1 MLPLLL
7 LTTTTSAWAGDGAIV
22 GYAFVE
28 GTGAPLGE
36 VAVRAE
42 LAEGEAAPV
51 RTTSDADGRFE
62 LVLPEGVWTV
72 RFTPDTLQAGTVGD
86 VGVVESR
93 VTEMLVTFFPNVP
106 PRASVQE
113 PVASVR
119 EEVDPDAL
127 LVTVTGTI
135 TGPEGETVGGARLFV
150 RGLAVDATGGDDG
163 AFALRLPVGE
173 HELTVLRTG
182 YATTT
187 LAVTVPEAAPPEGLV
202 VDVTLAEA
210 TNALDEMVVLAPY
223 VEGSVASL
231 LDERR
236 ESTSVQDVLG
246 AEQMA
251 RSGDSD
257 AASALSRVTGITI
270 VDGKYVFVRG
280 LGDRYSSSLMNGSM
294 LPSPEPERRVVPLDL
309 FPSSILESV
318 VVQKSYSPDMPGE
331 FGGGVVQLRTR
342 RPPTGLVANA
352 SVSGAYRHGSTFR
365 TGPQDP
371 PGPTDWL
378 GFDGGHRDLPES
390 IVAASANS
398 PLEES
403 DIFSPD
409 QGYSADE
416 LEVLGEAVDPTRWTP
431 TERTLPIDRG
441 VSLSLG
447 HGLERGD
454 WTLGALSALSW
465 GNRWQKNT
473 FDRIYYAQGEGGALE
488 PQNTY
493 AFDQATNEVTLGGFL
508 TGGLGYQAQSIR
520 YTGMVNRST
529 DSTARLYEGYNGD
542 VDGTIRITRLR
553 FVERQLAYHQL
564 LGNHGIFD
572 LGEADWRLVRAD
584 ATRAEPDRRE
594 TRYDYEANTDNWLLS
609 DRPEGNGIFDST
621 LFDQTTEIGADLRAF
636 LRLRDDEVPGKI
648 QVGMLRVDRD
658 RGVGTR
664 RYKYFH
670 KGPLSRD
677 PDTLAL
683 PGSQVFVPDHTGS
696 DGFQFEEFTRQ
707 TDNYTAGQD
716 IRALYAMA
724 EVPVLRWMRL
734 MGGVRQES
742 SEQVVSTFELFNP
755 DAQPVTATLA
765 TNDLLPA
772 ASVTLTPIEPLQ
784 VRLGYA
790 KTVSRP
796 DFRELSPATFND
808 VTGGR
813 LTFGNPELRRA
824 TIDHFDLRLDWFLG
838 PGELLSFSL
847 FRKQFTDPV
856 ETIVIVSAQ
865 QSVTW
870 ANAASATNDGV
881 ELEFRK
887 DLPANFY
894 GAGNLALIRSQ
905 IDLGGAGGIQTN
917 LERPLQGQ
925 SPYTINAQF
934 GWDHPDRGDR
944 VTMLYN
950 SVGPRIVEVGAQGS
964 PDIYERPVTRLDAV
978 ARKDLGRG
986 FHASLKGSNLLNM
999 AVRTEQG
1006 EAEVDAIRDGWK
1018 MGLSFGWGIQ

>member
-1 MLPLLL
+1 MLPFLL
-7 LTTTTSAWAGDGAIV
+7 LTTAWAGDGAIV

-28 GTGAPLGE
+28 GTGAPLPD
-36 VAVRAE
+36 VAIRAE
-42 LAEGEAAPV
+42 MEGLEPV
-51 RTTSDADGRFE
+51 RTTSDRDGRFE

-72 RFTPDTLQAGTVGD
+72 RFTPESLKGGSGQDI
-86 VGVVESR
+86 GVVESQ
-93 VTEMLVTFFPNVP
+93 VTEVLATFFPDVP
-106 PRASVQE
+106 PRVYVQE
-113 PVASVR
+113 PVEPVR
-119 EEVDPDAL
+119 QEVDEDAV
-127 LVTVTGTI
+127 LVPVTGTL
-135 TGPEGETVGGARLFV
+135 TGPDGETVSEARLFV
-150 RGLAVDATGGDDG
+150 RGLAVDATSDTDG
-163 AFALRLPVGE
+163 TFALELPAGE

-187 LAVTVPEAAPPEGLV
+187 VPVTVGDDPVEL
-202 VDVTLAEA
+202 DVALSAS

-223 VEGSVASL
+223 LEGSVAGL

-246 AEQMA
+246 AEQMSRA
-251 RSGDSD
+251 GDSD

-280 LGDRYSSSLMNGSM
+280 LGDRYSSSLMNGAN

-342 RPPTGLVANA
+342 KPPTGLVANA
-352 SVSGAYRHGSTFR
+352 SVSGAYRHGTTFQ
-365 TGPQDP
+365 TGLQDP

-378 GFDGGHRDLPES
+378 GFDGGYRDLPQS
-390 IVAASANS
+390 IVDASANT
-398 PLEES
+398 PLEET

-409 QGYSADE
+409 RGYTSDE
-416 LEVLGEAVDPTRWTP
+416 LEAFGEAVDPTRWTP
-431 TERTLPIDRG
+431 TSRTLPIDRG
-441 VSLSLG
+441 LSLSLG
-447 HGLERGD
+447 HGFETED
-454 WTLGALSALSW
+454 WTAGALGAVSW
-465 GNRWQKNT
+465 GNSWQKNV
-473 FDRIYYAQGEGGALE
+473 FDRVYFGQGANNVLE
-488 PQNTY
+488 PQNSY
-493 AFDQATNEVTLGGFL
+493 AFDQATNEVTLAGFL
-508 TGGLGYQAQSIR
+508 TGGVGFREQNLR

-529 DSTARLYEGYNGD
+529 DRTARLYEGYNGD
-542 VDGTIRITRLR
+542 VDGIIRISRLR

-564 LGNHGIFD
+564 LGHHGLFE
-572 LGEADWRLVRAD
+572 LGEADWRVVRAD
-584 ATRAEPDRRE
+584 ATRSEPDRRE

-609 DRPEGNGIFDST
+609 DRPEGNGIFDSE
-621 LFDQTTEIGADLRAF
+621 LFDQTTELAADLKAF
-636 LRLRDDEVPGKI
+636 LRLREDEVPGKI
-648 QVGMLRVDRD
+648 QVGALRLDRD
-658 RGVGTR
+658 RGVDTR

-677 PDTLAL
+677 PEVL
-683 PGSQVFVPDHTGS
+683 SQEARDIFVPDNIGG

-707 TDNYTAGQD
+707 TDNYTAGQQ

-724 EVPVLRWMRL
+724 EVPVLRWLRV

-742 SEQVVSTFELFNP
+742 STQTVSTFELFNP
-755 DAQPVTATLA
+755 DAQPVDATLA

-772 ASVTLTPIEPLQ
+772 ASLTVTPLEPLQ

-813 LTFGNPELRRA
+813 LTFGNPELKRA

-856 ETIVIVSAQ
+856 ETIVVVSAQ

-870 ANAASATNDGV
+870 SNAASATNDGV
-881 ELEFRK
+881 EVEFRK
-887 DLPANFY
+887 ELPANFY
-894 GAGNLALIRSQ
+894 SAGNLALIRSQ

-917 LERPLQGQ
+917 AERALQGQ
-925 SPYTINAQF
+925 SPYTLNAQV

-944 VTMLYN
+944 FTVLFNT
-950 SVGPRIVEVGAQGS
+950 VGPRIVEVGAAGA
-964 PDIYERPVTRLDAV
+964 PDIYERPVSYLDAV
-978 ARKDLGRG
+978 ARKDLGRNFNLG
-986 FHASLKGSNLLNM
+986 LKATNLLNM

-1006 EAEVDAIRDGWK
+1006 DAEVDAIRDGWRAQ
-1018 MGLSFGWGIQ
+1018 LSLGWGVQPD